1 MQPYKLKYHKNSV
14 LLIAMVGIP
23 VFFISLM
30 LYCLFNL
37 PTSLSEP
44 STLILICLSVVFM
57 ATTLLWIT
65 RTQIFVS
72 GKVQINE
79 KGIRFKLKSTS
90 FLYRRTNFFCHWD
103 NVTGVTEMFDNHNG
117 GYFYKVAFK
126 SPNFVAYF
134 SPLKKHEKEAE
145 RFFTELQFYKE
156 SYNIPLQLPLNIKLN
171 PSNSFD

>member
-1 MQPYKLKYHKNSV
+1 
-14 LLIAMVGIP
+14 
-23 VFFISLM
+23 
-30 LYCLFNL
+30 
-37 PTSLSEP
+37 
-44 STLILICLSVVFM
+44 M

-103 NVTGVTEMFDNHNG
+103 NVIGVTEMFDNHNG

-126 SPNFVAYF
+126 NPNFVAYF
-134 SPLKKHEKEAE
+134 SPLKKHEKDAE

-156 SYNIPLQLPLNIKLN
+156 SYNIPLQLPLNIKLK
-171 PSNSFD
+171 PSSSFD